1 MCEIETDTQRHTERQ
16 RERDE
21 RNTERQGDRDTE
33 RGRETDIQ
41 RQRQRQRHSV
51 TEREKGVFF
60 TSLVESGLGLRVRR
74 EACMI
79 PHSLLPQETQRA
91 EHEGQGEREQRQR
104 QI

>member
-1 MCEIETDTQRHTERQ
+1 M
-16 RERDE
+16 
-21 RNTERQGDRDTE
+21 
-33 RGRETDIQ
+33 
-41 RQRQRQRHSV
+41 

-91 EHEGQGEREQRQR
+91 EHEGRGQGQGREGTETEIQRQR
-104 QI
+104 